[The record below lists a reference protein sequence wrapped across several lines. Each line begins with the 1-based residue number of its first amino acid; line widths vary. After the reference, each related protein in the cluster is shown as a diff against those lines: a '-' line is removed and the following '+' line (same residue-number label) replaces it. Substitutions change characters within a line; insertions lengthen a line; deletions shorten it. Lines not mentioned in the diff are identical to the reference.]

1 MSFDT
6 AFSLTVGIEGDG
18 DGKANKDDAG
28 GATRWGI
35 TEATARAHGYT
46 GPMSELPLEVAK
58 AIYRAIWDANTLDL
72 VDALSSPVAALIFD
86 TSVLG
91 GSPVFWLQR
100 SLNVLNQNQA
110 DYLDL
115 PITGHLGSQTASA
128 LSAYLHKRG
137 KLGEIVLLRMLNS
150 FRGVYLIED
159 AEKRA
164 TDERFEFGWI
174 ANRVH
179 MT

>member
-6 AFSLTVGIEGDG
+6 AFSLTVDVEGDG
-18 DGKANKDDAG
+18 GGKANIDDAG

-46 GPMSELPLEVAK
+46 GLMSKLPLDVAK
-58 AIYRAIWDANTLDL
+58 SIYRTIWDGNSLDS
-72 VDALSSPVAALIFD
+72 VDALSVPIAQFIFD

-91 GSPVFWLQR
+91 GPAVFWLQR

-110 DYLDL
+110 DYFDV
-115 PITGHLGSQTASA
+115 PVTGHLAAQTSGA
-128 LSAYLHKRG
+128 LSLYLHKRG

-159 AEKRA
+159 AEKRSA
-164 TDERFEFGWI
+164 DERFEFGWI
-174 ANRVH
+174 SNRIH
-179 MT
+179 MA